1 MKERLKKKGRRIL
14 KKLTFILFILL
25 LILYLIGNLQQQRM
39 EIDFLMNR
47 VTYQQNKI
55 DKQELDI
62 ARLEKAFSYS
72 YSQVQELKKESKVI
86 HNEQSKQEQQEV
98 EPKFEPVDLTTT
110 IIVGALT
117 LVKSVFSL
125 SPAY

>member
-1 MKERLKKKGRRIL
+1 MRERLKKKGRRIL

-25 LILYLIGNLQQQRM
+25 LILYLIGSLQQQRM

-72 YSQVQELKKESKVI
+72 YSQVQELKKEPKVI
-86 HNEQSKQEQQEV
+86 HNEQPKQQQEV

>member
-1 MKERLKKKGRRIL
+1 
-14 KKLTFILFILL
+14 
-25 LILYLIGNLQQQRM
+25 
-39 EIDFLMNR
+39 MNR

-62 ARLEKAFSYS
+62 SRLEKAFSYQ
-72 YSQVQELKKESKVI
+72 YDQVQELKKEPKVI
-86 HNEQSKQEQQEV
+86 HNEQPKQQQEV